1 MQGED
6 HRAKKNEH
14 IGYLDGKVL
23 LDAKKPE
30 ADDRDGNA
38 YPNVYGRAPF
48 YKKPED
54 RNEKNVKS
62 GDKGRLA
69 GIGAAVNSV
78 LLERLCDGKDRTAND
93 TADKLG
99 LIKAD
104 KTLVG
109 L

>member
-38 YPNVYGRAPF
+38 YPNVDGRAPF

-69 GIGAAVNSV
+69 GIGTAVNSV
-78 LLERLCDGKDRTAND
+78 LLERLRNGKHRTANN

-99 LIKAD
+99 LIYVYKV
-104 KTLVG
+104 TVRP
-109 L
+109 